1 MALTTTHKGVTFGV
15 GDQIKVIQNIREGEK
30 IRLQAF
36 DGIVIKIKGR
46 EENQSFTVRR
56 IGVQQIGIERIF
68 PTLTP
73 TIERIEVVKKGTR
86 GTRRAKLYYIRD
98 KSKKEIE
105 RIYTRAKRK
114 EETKKKNP
122 KKSSKSGTSRSGS
135 ASKSTKRTSVKKTI
149 KKASTKKS
157 TVKK

>member
-1 MALTTTHKGVTFGV
+1 MALKTKHKEVTFGV
-15 GDQIKVIQNIREGEK
+15 GDQIKVIQNIHEGEK
-30 IRLQAF
+30 TRLQAF
-36 DGIVIKIKGR
+36 EGIVIKIKGR

-56 IGVQQIGIERIF
+56 IGIQQIGIERIF

-105 RIYTRAKRK
+105 KIYTRAKRK
-114 EETKKKNP
+114 EETKKKSGAG
-122 KKSSKSGTSRSGS
+122 KTSSKSS
-135 ASKSTKRTSVKKTI
+135 AGKTVKAKVKKTSVKKTV
-149 KKASTKKS
+149 KKTSVKKLTTKK
-157 TVKK
+157 